1 MKETKSSMIKDA
13 VILCLITL
21 VLGAVLAGVYAVTK
35 GPIDAAQAKANNEA
49 CSAVVSNGDSVKDS
63 DEELVKKAVEFLG
76 SHDLSG
82 TEVKEGD
89 TLSNYIEISEVHPT
103 EQGGLVYLADAT
115 KGYGGKISFA
125 LGVDETGAITGIA
138 ITSQSETAG
147 LGANCENESWQAGFT
162 GKVLPD
168 NRSDEMYSKNG
179 ESESQIQ
186 ALSGATVTSRAITRA
201 VKAIL
206 FYNETVKE
214 G

>member
-1 MKETKSSMIKDA
+1 M
-13 VILCLITL
+13 
-21 VLGAVLAGVYAVTK
+21 LAGVYAVTK

-103 EQGGLVYLADAT
+103 EQGGSVYLADAT